1 MRVVPHSQD
10 TGGFFIVLL
19 RKTGETH
26 GIKNPA
32 AYAKLMAATAAAAA
46 AAGAGAGAAPLS
58 SPDPVVS
65 DAVDEAEAA
74 RAKAVLAEMPELDGE
89 GGGAAAAE
97 ALAALPPGLDDAE
110 GSKQHKK
117 AVKGKPADKSRP
129 NEDPF
134 EPMNADAV
142 NKIMSVPNRDGQSAV
157 CGWRCGSA
165 PVWIAADSLCSFLSR
180 VPAAQ

>member
-46 AAGAGAGAAPLS
+46 AGTAAPLS
-58 SPDPVVS
+58 SPDPVLN
-65 DAVDEAEAA
+65 DAADDAEAA
-74 RAKAVLAEMPELDGE
+74 RANAVLAEMPELDGE
-89 GGGAAAAE
+89 GGGAAAE

-142 NKIMSVPNRDGQSAV
+142 NKIM
-157 CGWRCGSA
+157 
-165 PVWIAADSLCSFLSR
+165 
-180 VPAAQ
+180 